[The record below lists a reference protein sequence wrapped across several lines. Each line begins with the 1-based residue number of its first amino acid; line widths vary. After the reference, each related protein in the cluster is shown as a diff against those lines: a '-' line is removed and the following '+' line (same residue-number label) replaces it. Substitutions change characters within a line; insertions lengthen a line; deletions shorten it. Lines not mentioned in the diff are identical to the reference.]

1 MKRLILSIAA
11 LALVGTAFSGQIQA
25 ASPAHRGGSRPAVHR
40 HVAVHHGRA
49 IRANHRRFT
58 RVQWSPRYRCKV
70 YYSVQT
76 NCWYRYNAACGCFV
90 RIATGP
96 VCP

>member
-11 LALVGTAFSGQIQA
+11 LALVGTAFSGQVEA
-25 ASPAHRGGSRPAVHR
+25 AARRGNRPAVHR
-40 HVAVHHGRA
+40 HVNVHHGRT
-49 IRANHRRFT
+49 IHGNHRRWG

-70 YYSVQT
+70 FYSVQT
-76 NCWYRYNAACGCFV
+76 NCWYRYNATCGCYV